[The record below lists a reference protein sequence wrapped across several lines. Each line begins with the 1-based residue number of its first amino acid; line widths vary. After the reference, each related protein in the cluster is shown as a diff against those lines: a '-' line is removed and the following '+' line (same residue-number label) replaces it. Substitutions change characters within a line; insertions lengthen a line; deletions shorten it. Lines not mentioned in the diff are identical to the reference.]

1 MPTNLVN
8 PVFDTQQS
16 ITTLLQVEKTMQA
29 LVSQSLGDVLG
40 PMAQAHLETGGKRLR
55 AQLAAMAAMA
65 FDVAPPGAIAW
76 GAACE
81 LAHNA
86 TLIHDDLQDGDTHR
100 RGKPTTWKQYGMA
113 QAINAGDWLL
123 MLPYTA
129 IAESKLEADACA
141 AMSRA
146 MAKQMSAVIEGQALE
161 CLMTQQ
167 GHVDAEAY
175 EQMILGKT
183 GALFKLA
190 VLGAALAS
198 GQPWQTANTVS
209 EPFARLGM
217 MFQMQD
223 DLLDLY
229 GKKGRQE
236 PGSDLKEGKISAL
249 VIEHIR
255 LHPDDKAWLL
265 ELLQTP
271 RDDTSQKRVEEAMA
285 RFRQHGAYRAVLDGI
300 RQQASAAQSQT
311 QSPLKDLMRGL
322 IHKVLQPI
330 AHLQ

>member
-8 PVFDTQQS
+8 SVFDVRQS
-16 ITTLLQVEKTMQA
+16 SDMLAQIENVMRA
-29 LVSQSLGDVLG
+29 LVAKSLGDVLG
-40 PMAQAHLETGGKRLR
+40 PMAQAHLDTGGKRLR
-55 AQLAAMAAMA
+55 AQLAAAAAMA
-65 FDVAPPGAIAW
+65 LGVAPRGAVAW

-129 IAESKLEADACA
+129 IAQSGLPADACA

-146 MAKQMSAVIEGQALE
+146 MAEQMSAVIEGQALE
-161 CLMTQQ
+161 CLMTAE
-167 GHVDAEAY
+167 GWVDAQAY

-183 GALFKLA
+183 GALFKLT
-190 VLGAALAS
+190 VFGAALAS
-198 GQPWQTANTVS
+198 GHAWQQADTIAA
-209 EPFARLGM
+209 PFARLGI

-229 GKKGRQE
+229 GQKGRQQ

-255 LHPDDKAWLL
+255 LHPGDKPWLL
-265 ELLQTP
+265 TLLQTP
-271 RDDTSQKRVEEAMA
+271 RAQTSQEHVDQAIA
-285 RFRQHGAYRAVLDGI
+285 RFYQKGAYRAVLDGI
-300 RQQASAAQSQT
+300 MQHAAAAQAQT
-311 QSPLKDLMRGL
+311 QVPLEHLMHGL
-322 IHKVLQPI
+322 IQKVLEPI
-330 AHLQ
+330 AHLR